1 VGSGGS
7 GPPWRCL
14 LASLRPGGGET
25 RRLVWRLKNC
35 RSFSQRWNQ
44 LCIPRLPE
52 RFIRNALES
61 LVQKGFILCSPGH
74 VDVRG
79 ESSWI
84 FVGSFINLFWW
95 VWCLNSRQVL
105 YLNYNPTLFSFSY
118 FFQTGSHGF
127 LTSLTWIL
135 ILLLKPIS

>member
-1 VGSGGS
+1 
-7 GPPWRCL
+7 
-14 LASLRPGGGET
+14 
-25 RRLVWRLKNC
+25 
-35 RSFSQRWNQ
+35 
-44 LCIPRLPE
+44 
-52 RFIRNALES
+52 
-61 LVQKGFILCSPGH
+61 VQKGFILCSPGH